1 MTPPD
6 DSPFSIARELLDEL
20 AYTAAV
26 RDLKAHADCFSRK
39 LRVLGVP
46 GVDALDYDDWY
57 VRRSNELC
65 KPLLYSLGYRDLAI
79 KEADDREI
87 TFSVREVMKGMQGIT
102 MVLDKDMT
110 LAREVDGRWR
120 VVLDDIKGVNFK
132 E

>member
-20 AYTAAV
+20 AYTVAV
-26 RDLKAHADCFSRK
+26 RDLEAHSACFSRS

-46 GVDALDYDDWY
+46 GVDALDYDGWY
-57 VRRSNELC
+57 ARRSNELR

-79 KEADDREI
+79 ARADEREI
-87 TFSVREVMKGMQGIT
+87 TCSVREVMKSMRGIT

-120 VVLDDIKGVNFK
+120 VVLDHIKGVNFK